1 MPLAKLSRFMSEVRV
16 SYKTYEF
23 DDIDVHIRS
32 LRDNQQF
39 SDTLGEAEA
48 LGISSA
54 QWPLF
59 GIVWQSGEIL
69 AREMADFNIEGKR
82 ILEVGCGIAL
92 SSHLLNSRDADI
104 TATDLH
110 PEAGQFIVENVRL
123 NNTKQIPFLRANW
136 TDVCEGLGLFDVII
150 GSDILY
156 EKNHI
161 EQLSSFI
168 DSHAKPRC
176 EVVVVDP
183 GRSHH
188 APFTKKMIS
197 LGYSHSQKPS
207 AYSEIFD
214 GKYNGQVLNYRRE
227 ESVI

>member
-1 MPLAKLSRFMSEVRV
+1 MSSVRV
-16 SYKTYEF
+16 RYQTYEF
-23 DDIDVHIRS
+23 NDIDVHIRS

-39 SDTLGEAEA
+39 SDALGEAEA

-59 GIVWQSGEIL
+59 GVVWQSGEIL
-69 AREMADFNIEGKR
+69 AREMADFDIEGKR

-110 PEAGQFIVENVRL
+110 PEAGQFIIENVRL
-123 NNTKQIPFLRANW
+123 NNAKQIPFLRANW
-136 TDVCEGLGLFDVII
+136 TDSCEGLGLFDVII

-161 EQLSSFI
+161 EQLSAFI
-168 DSHAKPRC
+168 DRHAESAC
-176 EVVVVDP
+176 EVIVVDP

-197 LGYSHSQKPS
+197 LGYSHTQRLS
-207 AYSEIFD
+207 AYTEMFD
-214 GKYNGQVLNYRRE
+214 DNYRGQVLNYRRE
-227 ESVI
+227 ENLL